1 MNNEFPNRRWL
12 VIPTNVT
19 NSIDFT
25 QVLEISPTTLRLSV
39 DKEKT
44 FVKYDVTVVT
54 SSYTASYIDATTG
67 QTEYY
72 IVEAGTYGRPS
83 SIYNPIYPEY
93 EYQPILD
100 LLATPE
106 WTVPLPDPQ
115 I

>member
-19 NSIDFT
+19 NSIDFS
-25 QVLEISPTTLRLSV
+25 QVLETTPTTLRLSV
-39 DKEKT
+39 DQEKT
-44 FVKYDVTVVT
+44 FVKYDITIVTA
-54 SSYTASYIDATTG
+54 SYTASYINAETM
-67 QTEYY
+67 QTESYT
-72 IVEAGTYGRPS
+72 IEAGTYGRPS

-106 WTVPLPDPQ
+106 WTAPMPDPQ

>member
-1 MNNEFPNRRWL
+1 MNNEFLNRRWL

-19 NSIDFT
+19 NSIDFS
-25 QVLEISPTTLRLSV
+25 QVIESTPTTLRLSI
-39 DKEKT
+39 DQEQT

-54 SSYTASYIDATTG
+54 ASYTASYISIETG

-72 IVEAGTYGRPS
+72 IVEAGTYGRPP

-93 EYQPILD
+93 DYQPMLD

-106 WTVPLPDPQ
+106 WTAPMPNPQ

>member
-19 NSIDFT
+19 NSIDFS
-25 QVLEISPTTLRLSV
+25 QVLEANPTTLRLSV
-39 DKEKT
+39 DQEKT
-44 FVKYDVTVVT
+44 FVKYNITIVTA
-54 SSYTASYIDATTG
+54 SYTASYVNMEG

-72 IVEAGTYGRPS
+72 VIEAGTYGRPS

-93 EYQPILD
+93 EYQPMLD